1 MDSDLSNSA
10 KQTGILCGSI
20 NVQATDAL
28 AAAVQTAAEGMA
40 GIDTDRRPRLVVQI
54 DVIGQ
59 PEPFAA
65 VAESIFIDLRLQGGQ
80 LANIENLIGS
90 SFRAAARPYR
100 RPHGIERQ
108 RFIFLY
114 AYGGRGNAAVVF
126 QLERNLTAGRLA
138 PAEECAVLV
147 LEAQLRIGLNGEAS
161 VGIAFDP
168 LLLRYSRSFA
178 AVGVIDKGDHALHAG
193 FKAAVPARD
202 MHGVIGRLLFVDPL
216 QCTGNI
222 FAGSIQHI
230 HQLNIADFIGLF
242 PIDFGYC
249 DTLRLVGVSDTSTV
263 LDVDTGFPGNIS
275 IVAVDHRAAA
285 DVVGLPRCAGHRAEV
300 VAVGDSGSSHTSNGY
315 ASFSPCWAGD
325 FAKVGRIENRCSGG
339 NTCHSGV
346 GTFAFHG
353 LQFNIAF
360 VPALSNRLR
369 LICNTSSMATSRFV
383 CTADFACV
391 AAVFDFTILAA
402 ADDTSRVTALVSG
415 HTRPVDA
422 HFDRAAGKICHDT
435 GGMTNAVATS
445 TISFHA
451 AIHGQ
456 VLHRT
461 GNIAEETHIALA
473 YGIQCQRD
481 RVAFTVK
488 GPRKCRRG
496 IAIGIADGY
505 PLIAGNIDVIS
516 QIDGLATEI
525 HRIDQCAI
533 RPLCRA
539 VHQRGKAEQLRRGFK
554 CIL

>member
-1 MDSDLSNSA
+1 M
-10 KQTGILCGSI
+10 
-20 NVQATDAL
+20 
-28 AAAVQTAAEGMA
+28 E
-40 GIDTDRRPRLVVQI
+40 GIDADGRPQLVVQI

-59 PEPFAA
+59 PEPLAG
-65 VAESIFIDLRLQGGQ
+65 VAEAVFIDLRLQGSQ
-80 LANIENLIGS
+80 LTDIGNLIGS

-202 MHGVIGRLLFVDPL
+202 MHGVIGCLLLVNPL

-300 VAVGDSGSSHTSNGY
+300 IAVGHVAIARNAARHIFIFFILTGCTSDTPVVIAVCCSSGSDNTAGIYFLSRSRSGY
-315 ASFSPCWAGD
+315 TAG
-325 FAKVGRIENRCSGG
+325 I
-339 NTCHSGV
+339 
-346 GTFAFHG
+346 
-353 LQFNIAF
+353 
-360 VPALSNRLR
+360 PAEIR
-369 LICNTSSMATSRFV
+369 
-383 CTADFACV
+383 CTADHLSGYATNV
-391 AAVFDFTILAA
+391 TILLNVIYGY
-402 ADDTSRVTALVSG
+402 R
-415 HTRPVDA
+415 
-422 HFDRAAGKICHDT
+422 
-435 GGMTNAVATS
+435 
-445 TISFHA
+445 SF
-451 AIHGQ
+451 I
-456 VLHRT
+456 
-461 GNIAEETHIALA
+461 
-473 YGIQCQRD
+473 
-481 RVAFTVK
+481 
-488 GPRKCRRG
+488 
-496 IAIGIADGY
+496 
-505 PLIAGNIDVIS
+505 
-516 QIDGLATEI
+516 
-525 HRIDQCAI
+525 
-533 RPLCRA
+533 
-539 VHQRGKAEQLRRGFK
+539 
-554 CIL
+554 